1 MKRILLVDDDR
12 EIVAST
18 AELLQAFGYEV
29 TVCADADRVLEMM
42 HSKRPDIV
50 LHDVRM
56 PGLDLRA
63 QLCAIRD
70 DPEVGQTLVVLFTAV
85 LSAKELAEEVGA
97 DDAIEKPF
105 DSETL
110 RTVLRDCEARRRHST
125 KLTIERAAQKGIVR
139 IGEE

>member
-12 EIVAST
+12 DIVKST
-18 AELLQAFGYEV
+18 AQLLQAFGYEV
-29 TVCADADRVLEMM
+29 TVCVDADRVIETM
-42 HSKRPDIV
+42 HSQRPDIV

-63 QLCAIRD
+63 QIRAIRD
-70 DPEVGQTLVVLFTAV
+70 DPDIARVPIILFTAV
-85 LSAKELAEEVGA
+85 LSAKELAQEVGA

-110 RTVLRDCEARRRHST
+110 RRVIRDSESRPRRPNLRLREY
-125 KLTIERAAQKGIVR
+125 ERT
-139 IGEE
+139 

>member
-12 EIVAST
+12 DIVKST
-18 AELLQAFGYEV
+18 AQLLQAFGYEV
-29 TVCADADRVLEMM
+29 TVCIDADRVLEMM
-42 HSKRPDIV
+42 HRQRPDVV

-63 QLCAIRD
+63 QVRAIHD
-70 DPEVGQTLVVLFTAV
+70 DPDIASVPIILFTAV

-110 RTVLRDCEARRRHST
+110 RRVLRDCEARPP
-125 KLTIERAAQKGIVR
+125 RANLR
-139 IGEE
+139 PREDE

>member
-12 EIVAST
+12 EIVKST
-18 AELLQAFGYEV
+18 ARLLHAFGYKV
-29 TVCADADRVLEMM
+29 TVCVDAGRVLEVM
-42 HSKRPDIV
+42 HSQRPDVV

-63 QLCAIRD
+63 QVRAIRD
-70 DPEVGQTLVVLFTAV
+70 DPDIAHVPIILFTAV

-97 DDAIEKPF
+97 DDAIKKPF

-110 RTVLRDCEARRRHST
+110 RRVIRDCEV
-125 KLTIERAAQKGIVR
+125 RAPRANLR
-139 IGEE
+139 PREDAWT

>member
-12 EIVAST
+12 EIVKST
-18 AELLQAFGYEV
+18 ARLLHAFGYKV
-29 TVCADADRVLEMM
+29 TVCVDAGRVLEVM
-42 HSKRPDIV
+42 HSQRPDVV

-63 QLCAIRD
+63 QVRAIRD
-70 DPEVGQTLVVLFTAV
+70 DPGIAHVPIILFTAV

-97 DDAIEKPF
+97 DDAIKKPF

-110 RTVLRDCEARRRHST
+110 RRVIRDCEV
-125 KLTIERAAQKGIVR
+125 RAPRANSR
-139 IGEE
+139 PREDAWA

>member
-12 EIVAST
+12 EIVKST
-18 AELLQAFGYEV
+18 ARLLHAFGYKV
-29 TVCADADRVLEMM
+29 TVCVDAGRVLEMM
-42 HSKRPDIV
+42 HSQRPDVV

-63 QLCAIRD
+63 QVRAIRD
-70 DPEVGQTLVVLFTAV
+70 DPDIARVPIILFTAV

-97 DDAIEKPF
+97 DDAIKKPF

-110 RTVLRDCEARRRHST
+110 RRVIRDCEV
-125 KLTIERAAQKGIVR
+125 RAPRANSR
-139 IGEE
+139 PREDAWA

>member
-12 EIVAST
+12 DVVKST
-18 AELLQAFGYEV
+18 AQLLQAFGYKV
-29 TVCADADRVLEMM
+29 TVCVDADRVVEMM
-42 HSKRPDIV
+42 HSQRPDVV

-63 QLCAIRD
+63 QVRAIRD
-70 DPEVGQTLVVLFTAV
+70 DPDIARVPIVLFTAV
-85 LSAKELAEEVGA
+85 LSAKELAQEVGA

-110 RTVLRDCEARRRHST
+110 RRVLRDCEARPRRVNFGLREH
-125 KLTIERAAQKGIVR
+125 EQA
-139 IGEE
+139 